1 MNYLI
6 YFLSLIAAKAA
17 SNMAY
22 KFKTSMVV
30 DSFWVT
36 SIYRPLGSVSIR
48 L

>member
-17 SNMAY
+17 SNIAD
-22 KFKTSMVV
+22 KFKTTMVV
-30 DSFWVT
+30 DSFSGT
-36 SIYRPLGSVSIR
+36 SIYSPLGSVPIR